1 LFAALPRL
9 PAGGLVHSFTG
20 STEEMARLVQ
30 AGLYIGFNGC
40 SLKTQENLDVVKC
53 TPLDK
58 IMLEVVTVFRVPS
71 NV

>member
-1 LFAALPRL
+1 
-9 PAGGLVHSFTG
+9 
-20 STEEMARLVQ
+20 MARLVQ